1 MVNAKSL
8 SLAKQTTQ
16 ISSRFFVSPDLG
28 LTRGTNATEKCD
40 REPVEDYTHTPCS
53 LPAFIKSVVANGW
66 IKWAD

>member
-28 LTRGTNATEKCD
+28 LTRGTNATEKCE
-40 REPVEDYTHTPCS
+40 REPIEEYTPPRRS
-53 LPAFIKSVVANGW
+53 LNDKKKSVIAQRL
-66 IKWAD
+66 D